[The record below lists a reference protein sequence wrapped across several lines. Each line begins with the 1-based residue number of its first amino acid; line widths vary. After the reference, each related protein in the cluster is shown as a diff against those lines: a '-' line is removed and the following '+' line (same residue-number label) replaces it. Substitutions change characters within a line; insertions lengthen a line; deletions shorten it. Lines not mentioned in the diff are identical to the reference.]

1 MNIWVVILSSLTTT
15 LHGKTS
21 HSDRHRDLPCLAGA
35 ILSSENFNGLGSFP
49 QDYDLDTR
57 SPPSPANCSA
67 IGESDSEGGD
77 PDCLFEDVWWSSVLT
92 DPSLPPLLAG
102 VVPAVSSVPGTVTW
116 SPALYT
122 GVRTA
127 VWPLSTPAS
136 AALTQTSV
144 TTG

>member
-1 MNIWVVILSSLTTT
+1 MNIWVVILSSLTTN
-15 LHGKTS
+15 LHGKIS
-21 HSDRHRDLPCLAGA
+21 HSDRHRDPPCLAGA

-49 QDYDLDTR
+49 LDYDLDTR
-57 SPPSPANCSA
+57 SSPSPANCSA
-67 IGESDSEGGD
+67 IGESDSEGGVLD
-77 PDCLFEDVWWSSVLT
+77 SLFEDVWWSSVLT
-92 DPSLPPLLAG
+92 APSLPPLLAG

-116 SPALYT
+116 SPAPST

-136 AALTQTSV
+136 AVQTQTSV